1 MKSLIGNR
9 TTKTRPGK
17 KKAKYKSYQ
26 IKGST
31 NAKTYGETILMYSR
45 ITKKVRQCWNPV
57 KEERGRVEVRSWRL
71 CRFLCHARLS
81 FCFSLQL
88 AAILGLIWIVLFK
101 KKKKKRPWLLYCEQH
116 LKAPHLYSLIITWNK
131 NVLLVLGKQSVN
143 YFHYLVFIF
152 VFNISQLIGCL
163 STWHKSCP

>member
-31 NAKTYGETILMYSR
+31 SAKTYGETILMYSR

-88 AAILGLIWIVLFK
+88 AAIIGLIWIVLFK
-101 KKKKKRPWLLYCEQH
+101 KKKKKTLAAVLWTAFESTSSIFIDYN
-116 LKAPHLYSLIITWNK
+116 LKQKCITSLREAIGQLFSLFSI
-131 NVLLVLGKQSVN
+131 
-143 YFHYLVFIF
+143 YFCF
-152 VFNISQLIGCL
+152 
-163 STWHKSCP
+163 

>member
-17 KKAKYKSYQ
+17 KNAKYKSYQ

-88 AAILGLIWIVLFK
+88 AAIIGLIWIVLFK
-101 KKKKKRPWLLYCEQH
+101 KKKKKTLAAVLWTAFESTSSIFIDYN
-116 LKAPHLYSLIITWNK
+116 LKQKCITSLREAIGQLFSLFSI
-131 NVLLVLGKQSVN
+131 
-143 YFHYLVFIF
+143 YFCF
-152 VFNISQLIGCL
+152 
-163 STWHKSCP
+163 

>member
-88 AAILGLIWIVLFK
+88 AAIIGLIWIVLFK
-101 KKKKKRPWLLYCEQH
+101 KKKKKTLAAVLWTAFESTSSIFIDYN
-116 LKAPHLYSLIITWNK
+116 LKQKCITSLREAIGQLFSLFSI
-131 NVLLVLGKQSVN
+131 
-143 YFHYLVFIF
+143 YFCF
-152 VFNISQLIGCL
+152 
-163 STWHKSCP
+163 